1 MYQGGSHGTLLL
13 FSPQSSRLSIR
24 YYHHDL
30 RQRALKHRRT
40 AGLRSARRTSLH
52 RARIGASNA
61 STGERGRA
69 MSAVNSVGISIVHF
83 RGRLVRQVSCYTLL
97 GGFRLPW
104 PPSCCLYQP
113 TPLNLNEPLLDALN
127 QLSDHPHCQSC
138 LPKLAHL
145 ARLIQPLCSTR
156 KREPAP
162 FSSLRIGLGC

>member
-1 MYQGGSHGTLLL
+1 MICTGARSGQPHGRPSTLCTTPPYTVFRTLVTEVTTEH
-13 FSPQSSRLSIR
+13 RL
-24 YYHHDL
+24 
-30 RQRALKHRRT
+30 
-40 AGLRSARRTSLH
+40 
-52 RARIGASNA
+52 
-61 STGERGRA
+61 A
-69 MSAVNSVGISIVHF
+69 MSASSGVSIVHF